1 MAAIGGTRRLAAIG
15 GIAGPVTFVSAWA
28 ALGAGAGGYDPTR
41 DAISRLAALG
51 APTRPA
57 MTAGLLALAAGMGLY
72 GFALRGPDPPPR
84 SLGRSGPAW
93 LLPVANG
100 VATLAVAALPLG
112 GRSDWAHG
120 VAAGLG
126 YVTLAAIPAVVGRR
140 PLPVAIG
147 LVSALCLLLTVLADD
162 RDGLFQRLGLTVAQ
176 AWVVVSAARLV
187 RSPRPSSTTPPVRAR
202 AGRRR

>member
-1 MAAIGGTRRLAAIG
+1 MAF
-15 GIAGPVTFVSAWA
+15 VTAWA
-28 ALGAGAGGYDPTR
+28 TLGAGAGGYDPTR

-72 GFALRGPDPPPR
+72 GVAIRPR
-84 SLGRSGPAW
+84 PGW

-100 VATLAVAALPLG
+100 VVTLAVAALPLG
-112 GRSDWAHG
+112 GRFDTAHG
-120 VAAGLG
+120 AAAALG
-126 YVTLAAIPAVVGRR
+126 YVTLAAVPAVVGRR
-140 PLPVAIG
+140 PLSVAIG
-147 LVSALCLLLTVLADD
+147 LVSALCLVLTVLADD

-176 AWVVVSAARLV
+176 AWVVVSALGLV
-187 RSPRPSSTTPPVRAR
+187 RSPTPSSTTPPAPAP

>member
-1 MAAIGGTRRLAAIG
+1 M
-15 GIAGPVTFVSAWA
+15 AGPAAFVSAWA
-28 ALGAGAGGYDPTR
+28 AHGAGAAGYEPTR

-72 GFALRGPDPPPR
+72 GLALRPR
-84 SLGRSGPAW
+84 PVW

-100 VATLAVAALPLG
+100 VITLAVAALPLG
-112 GRSDWAHG
+112 GRFDGAHG
-120 VAAGLG
+120 AAAALG

-140 PLPVAIG
+140 PLSIAIG
-147 LVSALCLLLTVLADD
+147 LVSALCLLLTILADD

-176 AWVVVSAARLV
+176 AWVVVSALALV
-187 RSPRPSSTTPPVRAR
+187 RSPTSSSTTHPAPAP
-202 AGRRR
+202 ASRRR

>member
-1 MAAIGGTRRLAAIG
+1 MAF
-15 GIAGPVTFVSAWA
+15 VTAWA

-72 GFALRGPDPPPR
+72 GVALRPR
-84 SLGRSGPAW
+84 SVWA
-93 LLPVANG
+93 LPVANG
-100 VATLAVAALPLG
+100 VLTLAVAALPLG
-112 GRSDWAHG
+112 GRFDGAHG
-120 VAAGLG
+120 IAAALG

-140 PLPVAIG
+140 PLSVAIA
-147 LVSALCLLLTVLADD
+147 LVSALCLVLTVLADD

-176 AWVVVSAARLV
+176 AWVAVSALGLL
-187 RSPRPSSTTPPVRAR
+187 RSPTPSSTTPPAGAR

>member
-1 MAAIGGTRRLAAIG
+1 MAAVGA
-15 GIAGPVTFVSAWA
+15 IAGPVAFVTAWA
-28 ALGAGAGGYDPTR
+28 ALGAGADAYDPTR

-72 GFALRGPDPPPR
+72 GVALRLCPPFGRRPR
-84 SLGRSGPAW
+84 KAW

-112 GRSDWAHG
+112 GRFDAAHG
-120 VAAGLG
+120 AAAALG
-126 YVTLAAIPAVVGRR
+126 YVTLAAVPAVVGRR
-140 PLPVAIG
+140 PLSVAIG
-147 LVSALCLLLTVLADD
+147 LVSALCLVLTVLADD

-176 AWVVVSAARLV
+176 AWVVVSALALL
-187 RSPRPSSTTPPVRAR
+187 RSPTPSSTTPPAPAP